1 MDNLKNLIKKVKVP
15 DAFGAS
21 NEKGMNLKAVSKA
34 LEEKMNEKAKVFGFI
49 GMEVYDRL
57 SKEHKLEITQIKN
70 YLDKIDLLN
79 QEIQVLENQKEKL
92 EIKNTGKNIC
102 TCGYKLKSQDRF
114 CPNCGEVISKMP
126 AVCACGAKLQKGT
139 RFCGS
144 CGRNVEEPQASEPDQ
159 EKPAKQCICGAMV
172 PDGQIMCFECGRKI
186 E

>member
-1 MDNLKNLIKKVKVP
+1 M
-15 DAFGAS
+15 
-21 NEKGMNLKAVSKA
+21 
-34 LEEKMNEKAKVFGFI
+34 
-49 GMEVYDRL
+49 
-57 SKEHKLEITQIKN
+57 
-70 YLDKIDLLN
+70 LN

-172 PDGQIMCFECGRKI
+172 PDGQFMCFECGRKI